1 MSTRRR
7 TLERP
12 RRNTVNRIKTVG
24 GTAENMELP
33 DVGIRGNS
41 HMLMM
46 DFNNLQPAEMILD
59 WLNRNALVR

>member
-1 MSTRRR
+1 M
-7 TLERP
+7 
-12 RRNTVNRIKTVG
+12 V
-24 GTAENMELP
+24 LP

-46 DFNNLQPAEMILD
+46 DFNNLQLAEMILD

>member
-12 RRNTVNRIKTVG
+12 RRNTVNRIKTVC
-24 GTAENMELP
+24 GTAENMVLP

-46 DFNNLQPAEMILD
+46 DFNNLQLAEMILD